1 MGTRDHHRR
10 WRDPRTTPGTI
21 TASAPPY
28 RRLGNGTI
36 ALTGT
41 TPATPPGRA
50 GGPTGGGWGGWGFGG
65 PGALGGCGGG
75 GGVGWRCGRGGVGGG
90 GRGKACT
97 SGGAARGGDTWARTP
112 RPHDG
117 ALVHAGWSS
126 GAF

>member
-41 TPATPPGRA
+41 TPVMSTGPSPRDRWPQQPAHSSRPVPVTQRPRTLVTLRNHASRHDRA
-50 GGPTGGGWGGWGFGG
+50 Q
-65 PGALGGCGGG
+65 CGLRA
-75 GGVGWRCGRGGVGGG
+75 WCSG
-90 GRGKACT
+90 GR
-97 SGGAARGGDTWARTP
+97 P
-112 RPHDG
+112 LFLEDG
-117 ALVHAGWSS
+117 VADGVQPLAGPVP
-126 GAF
+126 